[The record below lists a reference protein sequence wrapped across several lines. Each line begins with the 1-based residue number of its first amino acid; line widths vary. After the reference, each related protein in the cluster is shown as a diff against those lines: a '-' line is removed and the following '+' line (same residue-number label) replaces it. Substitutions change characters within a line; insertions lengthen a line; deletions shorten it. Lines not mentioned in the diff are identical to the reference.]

1 MNELQTQQK
10 YIASAFMYGDNR
22 GFIDLL
28 DPMMFGDYAPII
40 STIKKYSSGADIIFY
55 CGEFPCFLDLMDID
69 MDIAFHYRHANFWKE
84 FMRLYEMFLDQKF
97 KASKN
102 KLNRDAVK
110 KVNVL
115 YDQLQKRLEWNI
127 ENNILEE
134 SERYIKMAQEKSGIR
149 TGLDFLDNDI
159 GWLRSGTV
167 TRVSGYSNVGKSRFM
182 YRVMTNILQQWKKVH
197 LFSLEVPKWVVL
209 INLVWA
215 YYNIST
221 SAVEYWH
228 QNDKLKEF
236 YETFRNQLL
245 IEDDKTSLD
254 QIEASVIANNK
265 DCVFIDYV
273 QNITVSGK
281 DEYERMTKIAG
292 DIQKMAISTWKPFF
306 DLSQVS
312 NEGTKYKVG
321 DMIPSKGSGAFVHA
335 CDVGLVLTKWDETE
349 ITKNRNIINLT
360 LAKNKFWVKDIEYR
374 MEADMAS
381 CNFKFLSS
389 NAK

>member
-1 MNELQTQQK
+1 MNELQIQQK
-10 YIASAFMYGDNR
+10 FVASAFMYWDNR

-28 DPMMFGDYAPII
+28 DPMMFWDYAPII
-40 STIKKYSSGADIIFY
+40 STIKKYSSWADIIFN
-55 CGEFPCFLDLMDID
+55 CWEFPCFIDLMDID
-69 MDIAFHYRHANFWKE
+69 MDIAFHYRYWNFWKE
-84 FMRLYEMFLDQKF
+84 FMRLYELFLDGKF
-97 KASKN
+97 KTSKN

-110 KVNVL
+110 KINAL
-115 YDQLQKRLEWNI
+115 YDQLQKRLEWNV

-149 TGLDFLDNDI
+149 TWLDFLDNDI

-182 YRVMTNILQQWKKVH
+182 YRVMVNILKQGKSIH
-197 LFSLEVPKWVVL
+197 LFSLEVPKGVVL

-221 SAVEYWH
+221 SSVEYGH
-228 QNDKLKEF
+228 QSKELQEF
-236 YETFRNQLL
+236 YTAFKNQLL
-245 IEDDKTSLD
+245 VEDDKTSLE

-273 QNITVSGK
+273 QNITASGK
-281 DEYERMTKIAG
+281 DEYERMTRIAG
-292 DIQKMAISTWKPFF
+292 DIQKMAISNWKPFF

-312 NEGTKYKVG
+312 NEGTRYKVG

-335 CDVGLVLTKWDETE
+335 CDVGLVLTKWEESE
-349 ITKNRNIINLT
+349 IHKNRNIINLT
-360 LAKNKFWVKDIEYR
+360 LAKNKFGIKDIEYV

-381 CNFKFLSS
+381 CSFKFISD
-389 NAK
+389 NTK

>member
-10 YIASAFMYGDNR
+10 YIASAFMYWDNR

-28 DPMMFGDYAPII
+28 DPMMFWEYAPII
-40 STIKKYSSGADIIFY
+40 STIKKYSSGADIVFN
-55 CGEFPCFLDLMDID
+55 CWEFPCFLDLMDID

-84 FMRLYEMFLDQKF
+84 FMRLYEMFLDNKF

-102 KLNRDAVK
+102 KLNREAVK
-110 KVNVL
+110 KVNAM
-115 YDQLQKRLEWNI
+115 YDTLQKRLEWNV

-134 SERYIKMAQEKSGIR
+134 SERYIKMAQEKSGVR
-149 TGLDFLDNDI
+149 TGLDFLDADI

-182 YRVMTNILQQWKKVH
+182 YRVMVNILKQGKSVH
-197 LFSLEVPKWVVL
+197 LFSLEVPKGVVL

-215 YYNIST
+215 FNNIST
-221 SAVEYWH
+221 SSVEYGH
-228 QNDKLKEF
+228 ENKRLQEF
-236 YETFRNQLL
+236 YDNFKNQLL

-273 QNITVSGK
+273 QNITASWK
-281 DEYERMTKIAG
+281 DEYERMTKIAW

-335 CDVGLVLTKWDETE
+335 CDVGLVLTKWEETDM
-349 ITKNRNIINLT
+349 IKNRNIINLT
-360 LAKNKFWVKDIEYR
+360 LAKNKFWIKDIEYR
-374 MEADMAS
+374 MDADMAN
-381 CNFKFLSS
+381 CNFKPIS
-389 NAK
+389 NNTK

>member
-28 DPMMFGDYAPII
+28 DPMMFWEYAPII
-40 STIKKYSSGADIIFY
+40 STIKKYSSGADIVFN

-84 FMRLYEMFLDQKF
+84 FMRLYEMFLDNKF

-102 KLNRDAVK
+102 KLNREAVK
-110 KVNVL
+110 KVNAM
-115 YDQLQKRLEWNI
+115 YDTLQKRLEGNV
-127 ENNILEE
+127 ENDIFEE
-134 SERYIKMAQEKSGIR
+134 SQRYIKMAQEKRWIR
-149 TGLDFLDNDI
+149 TGLEFLDNDI

-182 YRVMTNILQQWKKVH
+182 YRVMTNILKQGKSVH

-209 INLVWA
+209 INLVA
-215 YYNIST
+215 TFNDIST
-221 SAVEYWH
+221 SSVEYWH
-228 QNDKLKEF
+228 ENKRLQEF
-236 YETFRNQLL
+236 YETFKTQLL

-254 QIEASVIANNK
+254 QIEASVLANNK

-273 QNITVSGK
+273 QNITASGK

-335 CDVGLVLTKWDETE
+335 CDVGLVLTKWEETDL
-349 ITKNRNIINLT
+349 TKNRNIINLT
-360 LAKNKFWVKDIEYR
+360 LAKNKFWIKDIEYR

-381 CNFKFLSS
+381 CNFKFISD
-389 NAK
+389 NTK